1 MVADHQVVI
10 AAAETM
16 NPHKSIPK
24 ATKRVTYRILFFYV
38 LGALLIGMVVPY
50 NQPDLVSGTGNA
62 NSSPWVIAIK
72 EAGIPALDSIVNVS
86 PHIVYSARSVL
97 TLQACILIS
106 AWSAGNAYCYVGSR
120 IIVAMSIDRQL
131 PQIFAKVNRWGV
143 PYYAVLVSFAFG
155 PLAYLSECLCIT

>member
-1 MVADHQVVI
+1 
-10 AAAETM
+10 
-16 NPHKSIPK
+16 
-24 ATKRVTYRILFFYV
+24 
-38 LGALLIGMVVPY
+38 MVVPY
-50 NQPDLVSGTGNA
+50 NQPDLVSGAGNA

-86 PHIVYSARSVL
+86 NVLSGIESAL
-97 TLQACILIS
+97 TSQACILIS

-131 PQIFAKVNRWGV
+131 PQIFARVNRWGV

-155 PLAYLSECLCIT
+155 PLAYLSEYSLP